1 MKKGNT
7 LYIALVMLLIAA
19 CAPATSTV
27 NPAYELERAKVEA
40 QYYEAQLTATA
51 QAPILE
57 VTRAAAAVEMTRQVQ
72 NLQGTQTAIPLTS
85 TAQMWTPTVT
95 PTPTINVTGTI
106 AVEQMNADIRQ
117 MELETTRRERT
128 NTALA
133 FAPYFVGFLTFAL
146 LLWFGFVGSRRLQMM
161 PTPVNGDTGRAM
173 PMINVV
179 DGVAWNPEQFAN
191 GMGIVKQDYV
201 NALPEITGPRQ
212 DMVNQM
218 VLAKLPKRLPE
229 PTAMPMIEAPSQLAA
244 GGDAGGLFPLPDWSL
259 VNGWQGEKS
268 LLPYGLTSSGLGF
281 VDVGRF
287 PHLATIGA
295 TGEGKSR
302 RFFRPLITCALAA
315 GHRVVIVG
323 KTADYVVFDGHP
335 NVTLVRVAQITK
347 PEQAERYVQILNALV
362 DEMNRRDDYL
372 TSARKSTWKQAG
384 REDTWLVL
392 DEIGNVIRLMSRV
405 GRAGEVVMAVEGLV
419 SEGRKVGF
427 NVLISNQRATGMAG
441 ILSQTGK
448 AVFRVERDE
457 EKAHKSLEG
466 ASALRSGYFL
476 AKFGAVHLTGAFEP
490 SDEQIGAFLASRPVQ
505 PLDRDWVDGKV
516 VQSFIEPTADA
527 PLIAPKTDI
536 ETLAESIRPEWSPEM
551 SKRAVARLIGKDYA
565 GAWASKVDA
574 MIAYLMSNKNLEGD
588 LV

>member
-1 MKKGNT
+1 MKR
-7 LYIALVMLLIAA
+7 LSILILSIALLG
-19 CAPATSTV
+19 CAPVTGAGTAPLQ
-27 NPAYELERAKVEA
+27 NDPNIQLAIAG
-40 QYYEAQLTATA
+40 AQLTGTA
-51 QAPILE
+51 QAFE
-57 VTRAAAAVEMTRQVQ
+57 MQVVGWTVTAQSW
-72 NLQGTQTAIPLTS
+72 TS
-85 TAQMWTPTVT
+85 TPSPVPTATMTPSIT
-95 PTPTINVTGTI
+95 PTPTVNVTQTMVMANANAELTKISLQTEGEVVTNNAKAWLPYFI
-106 AVEQMNADIRQ
+106 AFLSVCLAGF
-117 MELETTRRERT
+117 
-128 NTALA
+128 LA
-133 FAPYFVGFLTFAL
+133 FVGAK
-146 LLWFGFVGSRRLQMM
+146 RLSMM
-161 PTPVNGDTGRAM
+161 PTPVHSETGRAV
-173 PMINVV
+173 PMINVL
-179 DGVAWNPEQFAN
+179 DGVAWDSDRMAN
-191 GMGIVKQDYV
+191 GMSIVKQEYV
-201 NALPEITGPRQ
+201 KVLPAITGERQ
-212 DMVNQM
+212 DLVNSL

-229 PTAMPMIEAPSQLAA
+229 PTATSMPEAPKQLTA
-244 GGDAGGLFPLPDWSL
+244 GSDAGGLFPLPDWSL

-323 KTADYVVFDGHP
+323 KTADYFVFDGHP

-372 TSARKSTWKQAG
+372 TSARKSTWAQAG
-384 REDTWLVL
+384 RENTWLVL
-392 DEIGNVIRLMSRV
+392 DEIANVIRLMSRV

-490 SDEQIGAFLASRPVQ
+490 SDDEIAAFLGSRPV
-505 PLDRDWVDGKV
+505 PELDRDWVDGKV
-516 VQSFIEPTADA
+516 VQAFIEPTPQA
-527 PLIAPKTDI
+527 PLIAPKTDL
-536 ETLAESIRPEWSPEM
+536 EALAEAYLSQWQPGM
-551 SKRAVARLIGKDYA
+551 SGQAIGRMIGKPYGGSWKEKIDQLREVFDRLS
-565 GAWASKVDA
+565 GQHQIS
-574 MIAYLMSNKNLEGD
+574 EG
-588 LV
+588 VV

>member
-1 MKKGNT
+1 MKKGKI
-7 LYIALVMLLIAA
+7 LFIALVMLLLAA
-19 CAPATSTV
+19 CAPVSGAAPTEDPYV
-27 NPAYELERAKVEA
+27 ALAIA
-40 QYYEAQLTATA
+40 QAQITGTAQAVQIQQIGWTATA
-51 QAPILE
+51 Q
-57 VTRAAAAVEMTRQVQ
+57 
-72 NLQGTQTAIPLTS
+72 S
-85 TAQMWTPTVT
+85 WTPTPSPVPTATMTPSIT
-95 PTPTINVTGTI
+95 PTPTIDVTQTLVVAQANAEMTQI
-106 AVEQMNADIRQ
+106 ALKSDGLKA
-117 MELETTRRERT
+117 T
-128 NTALA
+128 NMVKAW
-133 FAPYFVGFLTFAL
+133 APYFVAVLAL
-146 LLWFGFVGSRRLQMM
+146 GLALFFGYVGARRFSMM
-161 PTPVNGDTGRAM
+161 PTPVHGDTGRSM
-173 PMINVV
+173 PMVNVLE
-179 DGVAWNPEQFAN
+179 GVAWDSDRMAN
-191 GMGIVKQDYV
+191 AMSVVKREYV
-201 NALPEITGPRQ
+201 KVLPEITGVRQ

-229 PTAMPMIEAPSQLAA
+229 PVSTLEAPKQLTAVN
-244 GGDAGGLFPLPDWSL
+244 DAGGLFPLPDWSL

-323 KTADYVVFDGHP
+323 KTADYFVFDGHP

-372 TSARKSTWKQAG
+372 TSARKSTWAQAG
-384 REDTWLVL
+384 RENTWLVL
-392 DEIGNVIRLMSRV
+392 DEIANVIRLMSRV

-490 SDEQIGAFLASRPVQ
+490 SDDEIAAFLGSRPV
-505 PLDRDWVDGKV
+505 PELDRDWVDGKV
-516 VQSFIEPTADA
+516 VQAFIEPTPQA
-527 PLIAPKTDI
+527 PLIAPKTDL
-536 ETLAESIRPEWSPEM
+536 EALAEAYLSQWQPGM
-551 SKRAVARLIGKDYA
+551 SGQAIGRMIGKPYGGSWKEKIDQLREVFDRLSGQHQISE
-565 GAWASKVDA
+565 GA
-574 MIAYLMSNKNLEGD
+574 M
-588 LV
+588 